1 MALITSKQLFV
12 FAAGLQQLAATLLC
26 ISPFPG
32 AAGIPGQLHPTVYGL
47 KLLQDTQ
54 PDTTSYTKADYFIR
68 TNFLWQS
75 QLTQRFFV
83 SNLTLSSK
91 KSMAILPQKDKNV
104 K

>member
-1 MALITSKQLFV
+1 L

-26 ISPFPG
+26 SSPFPG
-32 AAGIPGQLHPTVYGL
+32 AAGIPGPLHPTVWGL

-54 PDTTSYTKADYFIR
+54 PDTTPYTKADYFIW
-68 TNFLWQS
+68 TNFLWLS
-75 QLTQRFFV
+75 QLTQSIFV
-83 SNLTLSSK
+83 QNLTLSSE